1 MNGIEKYKT
10 LMMVIISGCIIS
22 AQAIDKKDPLGKGDH
37 ALLMDGGFESA
48 ALPVLS
54 SSEPGRWGYFIH
66 GKSDAR
72 LDVVA
77 DKGRNG
83 SKAVRYIRTT
93 EGSDNFHLDQVVPV
107 ERHANYELSA
117 WVRAEGKLN
126 PVLSVMTM
134 KWRVLAAAP
143 SNAGNGWTKVT
154 LIFNSAEN
162 EFVRVEWFPG
172 AKGKL
177 YEGGAGTSWLDDIC
191 IRRLEQVPPAVQR
204 ALELTHSRIGEEIDP
219 ARVKTCEIGN
229 PRPLRPITCRNGVL
243 LYPDGSEVALWGVN
257 FQTALSWEYNVRLKK
272 CAVPLEVES
281 LKKITDCNLDQ
292 LVRMRS
298 NMIRMHLLPSDFTD
312 ATGNVCDS
320 IFLDV
325 LDYTIAACRERG
337 IYVYLTLVNEMNSAF
352 LKDSFMAGRDRREWI
367 TDPVLVDKTELYI
380 RTMLT
385 RRNRYTK
392 VLYSE
397 DPTIAVFE
405 ISNEPGYVDYITLA
419 AEPMF
424 APCRKAF
431 ESWCRERGLT
441 DHFNL
446 HYYTFRYER
455 VRAYINRMCL
465 AIRSTGST
473 KPVVWNLNWPRMV
486 QEHQDVFQAAADST
500 ADAVSFCLYS
510 GQHDVKQ
517 PYWMNPAD
525 LSARNYLP
533 FLDENYAEYHRL
545 RWALG
550 QQFAKKAKL
559 VYEYETFFNQSSYLY
574 PVMAR
579 LFRSLGVQ
587 AANMWTYSLSPAAE
601 YMSGSHLLNLYCTP
615 HKAVSF
621 TIAGELFA
629 NTPRY
634 TPFTLIGEE
643 CRILGPCAVS
653 FTNDVSLYQT
663 GDLYLQ
669 SRTTAWQ
676 PVPPNLKVRHV
687 VACGS
692 SPQVTYEGTGAYT
705 VDIGSTAVEIEI
717 NPDSEF
723 VLPHWNSRHKGYP
736 EKVCRLD
743 STSPHCFVLH
753 HPEWQSGVRIL
764 RVENGHALPVESRN
778 GKPAFDALPGHYRM
792 EKIHP

>member
-1 MNGIEKYKT
+1 MEKYRI
-10 LMMVIISGCIIS
+10 LMLIIISGCISS
-22 AQAIDKKDPLGKGDH
+22 AKAIEKKDPLGKGGY
-37 ALLMDGGFESA
+37 ALLIDGGFESA
-48 ALPVLS
+48 VLPVLS

-83 SKAVRYIRTT
+83 SKAVRYTRTT
-93 EGSDNFHLDQVVPV
+93 EGSDNFHLDQVVAV

-117 WVRAEGKLN
+117 WVRADGKLN

-134 KWRVLAAAP
+134 KWRVLAAVP
-143 SNAGNGWTKVT
+143 SNASNGWTKVA

-162 EFVRVEWFPG
+162 EFVRFEWFPG
-172 AKGKL
+172 SKGKL
-177 YEGGAGTSWLDDIC
+177 YEGGAGTSWLDDLS
-191 IRRLEQVPPAVQR
+191 IRRLAQVPPAVQR
-204 ALELTHSRIGEEIDP
+204 ALELTRPRIGEEIDP

-257 FQTALSWEYNVRLKK
+257 FQTALSWEYNGRLKK
-272 CAVPLEVES
+272 CAVPLEVEA

-312 ATGNVCDS
+312 KAGNVCGS

-325 LDYTIAACRERG
+325 LDYTIAACRARG
-337 IYVYLTLVNEMNSAF
+337 IYVYLTLVNEMNSVY

-367 TDPVLVDKTELYI
+367 TDPGLVDKTELYI
-380 RTMLT
+380 RSMLT

-405 ISNEPGYVDYITLA
+405 ISNEPGYVDYTTLA
-419 AEPMF
+419 SDPMF
-424 APCRKAF
+424 APWRKAF
-431 ESWCRERGLT
+431 ESWCRERGLA
-441 DHFNL
+441 DHLNL
-446 HYYTFRYER
+446 HYYAFRYES

-465 AIRSTGST
+465 AIRSTGAT

-517 PYWMNPAD
+517 PYWMNPED

-533 FLDENYAEYHRL
+533 FLDENYEEYHRL
-545 RWALG
+545 RWALS

-615 HKAVSF
+615 RKAVSF

-629 NTPRY
+629 GTPRY
-634 TPFTLIGEE
+634 TPFNMIGKEG
-643 CRILGPCAVS
+643 RILGPCAVS
-653 FTNDVSLYQT
+653 FTNDVSLFQT
-663 GDLYLQ
+663 GDIYLQ

-676 PVPPNLKVRHV
+676 PIPPNLKVRHV
-687 VACGS
+687 IACGS
-692 SPQVTYEGTGAYT
+692 SPQVTYEGTGAYS

-743 STSPHCFVLH
+743 SAEPHRFVLH
-753 HPEWQSGVRIL
+753 HPDWQSGVRVL

-778 GKPAFDALPGHYRM
+778 DKPAFDALPGHYRM
-792 EKIHP
+792 EKIRP

>member
-1 MNGIEKYKT
+1 
-10 LMMVIISGCIIS
+10 MMIIFSGCILS
-22 AQAIDKKDPLGKGDH
+22 AKALEKKGSLEKGDH
-37 ALLMDGGFESA
+37 ALLIDGGFESA

-54 SSEPGRWGYFIH
+54 CNEPGRWGYFIH

-83 SKAVRYIRTT
+83 SKAVRYTRTT

-117 WVRAEGKLN
+117 WVRADGKLN

-143 SNAGNGWTKVT
+143 SNAGNDWTKVT

-172 AKGKL
+172 SKGKL

-204 ALELTHSRIGEEIDP
+204 ALELTRPRIGEEINP
-219 ARVKTCEIGN
+219 AQVKTGEIGN

-272 CAVPLEVES
+272 CAVPLEVEA

-312 ATGNVCDS
+312 AAGNVCDS

-337 IYVYLTLVNEMNSAF
+337 IYVYLTLVNEMNSAY

-367 TDPVLVDKTELYI
+367 TDPGLVDKTELYI
-380 RTMLT
+380 RSMLT

-397 DPTIAVFE
+397 DPVIAVFE
-405 ISNEPGYVDYITLA
+405 ISNEPGYVDYTTLA
-419 AEPMF
+419 SEPMF

-431 ESWCRERGLT
+431 ESWCRERGLI

-455 VRAYINRMCL
+455 VRSYINRMCL
-465 AIRSTGST
+465 AIRSTGAT
-473 KPVVWNLNWPRMV
+473 KPVVWNLNWPQMV

-500 ADAVSFCLYS
+500 VDAVSFCLYS

-517 PYWMNPAD
+517 PYWMNPED

-615 HKAVSF
+615 RKAVSF

-629 NTPRY
+629 GTPRY
-634 TPFTLIGEE
+634 TPFTMIGKES
-643 CRILGPCAVS
+643 RILGPCAIS

-692 SPQVTYEGTGAYT
+692 SPQVTYEGTGAYS

-743 STSPHCFVLH
+743 STEPHRFVLH
-753 HPEWQSGVRIL
+753 HPEWQRGVRIL
-764 RVENGHALPVESRN
+764 RVEKGLSLPVENRN

-792 EKIHP
+792 EKMHP